1 VDKNKSIPVVEVVS
15 SLCVQ
20 EVCPTGRLNK
30 SRFVDL
36 YRKMFPEGKSAAF
49 YEHMFRV
56 YDADRSG
63 TLEFSEFIQVRSA
76 SNNNN
81 NNNNNKW
88 TLQNAQITE
97 NCQARAVTVTQTMT
111 P

>member
-1 VDKNKSIPVVEVVS
+1 MSVDKNKSIPVVEVVS

-63 TLEFSEFIQVRSA
+63 TLEFSEFIQVRSVPLIIIIIIILI
-76 SNNNN
+76 NGHF
-81 NNNNNKW
+81 K
-88 TLQNAQITE
+88 THK
-97 NCQARAVTVTQTMT
+97 
-111 P
+111 